1 MPAAGCE
8 RWPGFLAMPN
18 LDGWDWVLLGVAGFV
33 AVSSLVRL
41 MRGHRNKVLGEFR
54 ANMEREIHEKKKT
67 ANSSK

>member
-1 MPAAGCE
+1 
-8 RWPGFLAMPN
+8 MPN